1 MPHAIVSAVRISAV
15 AATVVAARPHRR
27 AAIRRGA
34 GAAVSLMLSLLLV
47 VALGSPSAHGE
58 PLNSEPGAD
67 NEVTLPW
74 PALGVADSMTLL
86 GANTAQEFSLP
97 VAAGLTP
104 VRLRGLIHAPVDFG
118 PGFVEITD
126 GAGRFLATVDLPEVT
141 PQQAVVPFDV
151 DIAATQVA
159 ESTVRL
165 SFTVRQPGIDAEQR
179 CGLGES
185 VEISDLSMLFAGTE
199 AAPTTIA
206 EFFPPVLQ
214 RLTIYTPIEADDSEA
229 QAVLTLASAVARTYG
244 TQNPAITVVKQ
255 TRGATPPPAPQFT
268 RAVVVES
275 GDAGIALVNSN
286 QPDVFLRVTGRGGQ
300 LSDQASL
307 MVNQL
312 QSLAQGPTVRVE
324 QPGSDAGPQTD
335 EFTFEEL
342 NLSGEASVLRTAD
355 LTVGVDRAA
364 LGADRVDGMT
374 VNLKAA
380 HTPVADLDTATVM
393 VSVNGQAV
401 YSAPLGSS
409 GELDATFD
417 VPGVVL
423 RQRIGMEFALTY
435 SPRQLCNPMI
445 APLTFQ
451 LDPQSTVTV
460 RRGGPTPGGFDAVPS
475 ALSPEFLVA
484 MDGTSPD
491 QLDYAAQVV
500 ADIAR
505 LTSTPLT
512 PRVVAVNDAA
522 DAETGALI
530 VANASTL
537 QQTSLRPPVGGE
549 SAAVQVDLPEAL
561 RADIPNGLGSIQVF
575 ADESRDRTVVLVST
589 SGAWSLLDPL
599 FGYIDAQ
606 PDNWSS
612 LQGNVVAAGE
622 GGTVTNLAVG
632 VEDAEPPVAQDA
644 QAWPVWV
651 AIAGVVV
658 LGLLLVAITLLT
670 RHRKRQLGASSD
682 PSVSKTS

>member
-1 MPHAIVSAVRISAV
+1 MLLIV
-15 AATVVAARPHRR
+15 TL
-27 AAIRRGA
+27 GA
-34 GAAVSLMLSLLLV
+34 PGAQA
-47 VALGSPSAHGE
+47 E
-58 PLNSEPGAD
+58 PLNAEPGAD
-67 NEVTLPW
+67 NEVILPW
-74 PALGVADSMTLL
+74 PALGAANSMTLL
-86 GANTAQEFSLP
+86 GANTSQEFTLP

-141 PQQAVVPFDV
+141 PQQVVVPFDV
-151 DIAATQVA
+151 DIAAAQVA

-165 SFTVRQPGIDAEQR
+165 SFTVRQPGIAAEQR

-185 VEISDLSMLFAGTE
+185 VEISDLSVLFAGTE

-214 RLTIYTPIEADDSEA
+214 RLTIYAPIEANDSEA
-229 QAVLTLASAVARTYG
+229 QAVLTLASAVARAYRS
-244 TQNPAITVVKQ
+244 QDPAITVVKQ
-255 TRGATPPPAPQFT
+255 SRGAAPPPASQLT

-275 GDAGIALVNSN
+275 GDAGMALMNGN
-286 QPDVFLRVTGRGGQ
+286 QPGVFLRVTGRGGQ

-307 MVNQL
+307 LVNQL
-312 QSLAQGPTVRVE
+312 QSLAQGPSVRVD
-324 QPGSDAGPQTD
+324 QPGSESGPQTD

-342 NLSGEASVLRTAD
+342 GLNGEASVLRTAD

-364 LGADRVDGMT
+364 LGGGRVDGAT

-380 HTPVADLDTATVM
+380 HTPVAELDAATVM

-409 GELDATFD
+409 GELDTTFE
-417 VPGVVL
+417 VPGELL

-491 QLDYAAQVV
+491 QLDYATQVV
-500 ADIAR
+500 ADVAR
-505 LTSTPLT
+505 LTSTLLT

-537 QQTSLRPPVGGE
+537 QETSLRPPVGGE
-549 SAAVQVDLPEAL
+549 SAVVQVDLPEAL
-561 RADIPNGLGSIQVF
+561 RAEIPNGLGSIQVF
-575 ADESRDRTVVLVST
+575 ADESRDRTVVLVTT
-589 SGAWSLLDPL
+589 SGAWSLVEPL
-599 FGYIDAQ
+599 FGYVDQ
-606 PDNWSS
+606 LPDNWAS
-612 LQGNVVAAGE
+612 LQGNVLAAGE
-622 GGTVTNLAVG
+622 GGTVTNLAIG
-632 VEDAEPPVAQDA
+632 GDDAEQPTVQDDEGL
-644 QAWPVWV
+644 PVWLAVFAV
-651 AIAGVVV
+651 AVV
-658 LGLLLVAITLLT
+658 LAVIVGAAALLW
-670 RHRKRQLGASSD
+670 RRRKRQLGASSV
-682 PSVSKTS
+682 STVSKTS